1 MQPLSCIADW
11 PILRQQTSL
20 LRDSVRFNEIFEVFP
35 SPVILLTNVVA
46 WRFFLLAIFFAP
58 STVAFLLRLFES
70 PRGSTIRIPVL
81 PRRKEFFK
89 KKKNCLQSFFVS
101 FLSRAF
107 LLLSFKKVEEVL
119 QLFLERKK
127 VKEIDRETERERDDK
142 QRLIEKQV
150 RKTRKKNSVRAWVS
164 KK

>member
-1 MQPLSCIADW
+1 MQKCNSTMKPLSCIDDW

-20 LRDSVRFNEIFEVFP
+20 LRDSVRFNEIFEVFS

-46 WRFFLLAIFFAP
+46 WRFFLLATFFAP

-89 KKKNCLQSFFVS
+89 KKKNCLLSFLFPFFHELFFV
-101 FLSRAF
+101 FLS
-107 LLLSFKKVEEVL
+107 KKL
-119 QLFLERKK
+119 KK
-127 VKEIDRETERERDDK
+127 FFNTFWRER
-142 QRLIEKQV
+142 R
-150 RKTRKKNSVRAWVS
+150 
-164 KK
+164 